1 MAYPPLP
8 KREWGPSIAEGLPRN
23 LKFSESLA
31 TTYKK
36 KKLTPTKN
44 IFVGGAFFFPGDSYS
59 LFFYTGSFQ
68 VPLEKNHPHLRYL
81 FPLKIPI
88 CPKSLLYKPQ
98 KWLNSQF
105 PRGRV
110 QTMNFTIFNSS
121 LIKHLRWSSLCQKLA
136 NEWRLLTVV
145 TKSIIL
151 KVTGLLYPTLQ
162 RTDEF
167 GDR

>member
-1 MAYPPLP
+1 M
-8 KREWGPSIAEGLPRN
+8 EENGLPPSPKKGMRP
-23 LKFSESLA
+23 LYCRRSPKKLEIFRVFS
-31 TTYKK
+31 YDIQKK
-36 KKLTPTKN
+36 NKLTPTKN
-44 IFVGGAFFFPGDSYS
+44 IYICGWGFFFPGDSYS

-136 NEWRLLTVV
+136 NE
-145 TKSIIL
+145 
-151 KVTGLLYPTLQ
+151 
-162 RTDEF
+162 
-167 GDR
+167 